1 MHVIMDLI
9 DDKRTQSN
17 VVDPW
22 QNRTAQQFLERNKDV
37 VMRKQESTFV
47 LHPELCHGTADHS
60 GFGLAQY
67 RR

>member
-1 MHVIMDLI
+1 VDLI

-22 QNRTAQQFLERNKDV
+22 QNRTAQQIPERNKDV

-47 LHPELCHGTADHS
+47 LHQESGHGTADHS
-60 GFGLAQY
+60 GFDLAQY